1 MPWLNMGIVVSI
13 TQTDSTACEH
23 AGQGGK
29 DPDPPRAA
37 PLRAACAPTPRM
49 QRADQ
54 SKQLVLADDTLHS
67 FLTDRESDTI
77 WLLAP
82 AIRDEMRRS
91 PPMQYVWRHG
101 RRELRWA
108 DPRVR
113 LLQPTAASAT
123 SLGG

>member
-1 MPWLNMGIVVSI
+1 
-13 TQTDSTACEH
+13 
-23 AGQGGK
+23 
-29 DPDPPRAA
+29 
-37 PLRAACAPTPRM
+37 M
-49 QRADQ
+49 QRADPRLFHPQ

-67 FLTDRESDTI
+67 FLTDRESDSI
-77 WLLAP
+77 WCLAP
-82 AIRDEMRRS
+82 AIRDELRRA